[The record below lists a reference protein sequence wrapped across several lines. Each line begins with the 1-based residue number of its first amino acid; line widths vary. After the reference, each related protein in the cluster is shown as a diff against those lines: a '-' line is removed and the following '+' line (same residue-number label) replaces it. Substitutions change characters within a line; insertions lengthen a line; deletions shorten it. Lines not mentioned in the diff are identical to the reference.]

1 MFAFCP
7 VGELFFKSPLKF
19 TTLQFLKLTL
29 VIQCV
34 VSTKER
40 LMNNNNSTKSSRKW
54 LGSLIRK
61 FNRFCR
67 KFHLIKWLVVF
78 FLTVTLVGS
87 IYLTFL
93 AKTAH
98 VQNLES
104 SLSKTTEIF
113 DASNQKAGELYA
125 QKGTYVHLNRVS
137 RNIPKAVLST
147 EDRNFYHEH
156 GFSIKGIGR
165 AFFLLLKNKLLHRD
179 YISGGG
185 STLTQQLV
193 KNAYLSQEQT
203 MTRKFKELFLAIQV
217 ENVYSKNEI
226 LTMYLNNAYFGNGVW
241 GVQDASQKY
250 FGENASQLSVPDA
263 AVLAGMLTSPSAFN
277 PIDHPKAAKWRR
289 DVVLQLMV
297 ENHKL
302 TQAQANYYKKTPIEV
317 RDTYVRKDGYKYP
330 YYFDAVID
338 EAISKYGLT
347 ESEIMNRGYRIYTNL
362 NQSQQQQMQATFKN
376 NTLFPANASDGTEVQ
391 AASIGVSPTTG
402 GVTAVVGGRGQHVF
416 RGYNRA
422 TQIKR
427 QPGSAMKPLAVY
439 TPALEAGYKFDSEL
453 VDKKKSYGTNHYT
466 PKNYNNV
473 YQGKVPMYEAL
484 AQSMNAPAVWLL
496 NQIGVDRGY
505 QSVKDFNIPVTK
517 KDKNLA
523 LALGGLSSGVSPQQM
538 AGAYTAFANGGK
550 IMKPFYIRKIVDST
564 GKVIVDNTAK
574 QQGRQIMPASVSKQM
589 TSMMLG
595 VFNNGTGADAKPY
608 GYSVAGKTGST
619 EADNTGSSDATKD
632 KWIIGYTPDLVVA
645 TWEGFDSTSQAHHLE
660 NLSGT
665 GMGPLFRNEM
675 QTMLP
680 YTKNSSFNTKDAQTI
695 VQDQQNSHNNLW
707 DTIQKKTEQYSDSIG
722 QKAKRFIDDAKK
734 WFGQ

>member
-1 MFAFCP
+1 MNKNSTNSFRKS
-7 VGELFFKSPLKF
+7 VG
-19 TTLQFLKLTL
+19 TFLK
-29 VIQCV
+29 
-34 VSTKER
+34 R
-40 LMNNNNSTKSSRKW
+40 
-54 LGSLIRK
+54 

-67 KFHLIKWLVVF
+67 RFHLVKWLVVI
-78 FLTVTLVGS
+78 FLSISLVTSTYLV
-87 IYLTFL
+87 FL

-113 DASNQKAGELYA
+113 DVNNKKAGELYA
-125 QKGTYVHLNRVS
+125 QKGTYVHLNQVS
-137 RNIPKAVLST
+137 ANIPKAVLST
-147 EDRNFYHEH
+147 EDRNFYHEY
-156 GFSIKGIGR
+156 GFSFKGIAR
-165 AFFLLLKNKLLHRD
+165 AIFLLVKNKLLHRN

-203 MTRKFKELFLAIQV
+203 MTRKLKELFLSIQV

-241 GVQDASQKY
+241 GVQDAARKY
-250 FGENASQLSVPDA
+250 FGENAVNLSVPDS

-289 DVVLQLMV
+289 NVVLQLMV
-297 ENHKL
+297 ENNKL
-302 TQAQANYYKKTPIEV
+302 TQAQANYYKKTPITL

-338 EAISKYGLT
+338 EAISKYGMT

-362 NQSQQQQMQATFKN
+362 NQAQQQAMQN
-376 NTLFPANASDGTEVQ
+376 NFNNNAMFPANAADGTEVQ

-402 GVTAVVGGRGQHVF
+402 GVTAVVGGRGKHVF

-422 TQIKR
+422 TQITR
-427 QPGSAMKPLAVY
+427 QPGSTMKPLAVY

-496 NQIGVDRGY
+496 NQIGVNRGY

-523 LALGGLSSGVSPQQM
+523 LALGGMSGGVSPQQM

-550 IMKPFYIRKIVDST
+550 IVKPFYIRKIVDST
-564 GKVIVDNTAK
+564 GKVVVDNTAK
-574 QQGRQIMPASVSKQM
+574 QEGRQIMSSSVAKQM

-608 GYSVAGKTGST
+608 GYQVAGKTGST
-619 EADNTGSSDATKD
+619 EADNTGSADATKD

-645 TWEGFDSTSQAHHLE
+645 TWEGFDNTSQAHHLE

-665 GMGPLFRNEM
+665 GVGPLFKNEM

-680 YTKNSSFNTKDAQTI
+680 YTKNSSFNTKDAQSI
-695 VQDQQNSHNNLW
+695 VQGESSNDNLW
-707 DTIQKKTEQYSDSIG
+707 DTIQKKTNQYGNQIE
-722 QKAKRFIDDAKK
+722 QKAKDLIDDAKS
-734 WFGQ
+734 WFKH

>member
-1 MFAFCP
+1 M
-7 VGELFFKSPLKF
+7 
-19 TTLQFLKLTL
+19 
-29 VIQCV
+29 
-34 VSTKER
+34 
-40 LMNNNNSTKSSRKW
+40 NNNSTKTFKKSAGHLFKR
-54 LGSLIRK
+54 

-67 KFHLIKWLVVF
+67 RFHLVKWLVVI
-78 FLTVTLVGS
+78 FLSVSLVTSTYLV
-87 IYLTFL
+87 FL

-113 DASNQKAGELYA
+113 DVNNKKAGELYA
-125 QKGTYVHLNRVS
+125 QKGTYVHLNQVS
-137 RNIPKAVLST
+137 ANIPKAVLST
-147 EDRNFYHEH
+147 EDRNFYHEY
-156 GFSIKGIGR
+156 GFSFKGIAR
-165 AFFLLLKNKLLHRD
+165 AMFLLVKNKLLHRD

-203 MTRKFKELFLAIQV
+203 MTRKLKELFLSIQV

-241 GVQDASQKY
+241 GVQDAARKY
-250 FGENASQLSVPDA
+250 FGEDAVDLSVPDS

-289 DVVLQLMV
+289 NVVLQLMV

-302 TQAQANYYKKTPIEV
+302 TQSQANYYKQTPIVV

-338 EAISKYGLT
+338 EAISKYGMT

-362 NQSQQQQMQATFKN
+362 NQSQQQAMQTNFDNDA
-376 NTLFPANASDGTEVQ
+376 LFPANAADGTEVQ

-402 GVTAVVGGRGQHVF
+402 GVTAVVGGRGKHVF

-422 TQIKR
+422 TQITR
-427 QPGSAMKPLAVY
+427 QPGSTMKPLAVY

-496 NQIGVDRGY
+496 NQIGVNRGY
-505 QSVKDFNIPVTK
+505 ESVKDFNIPVTK

-523 LALGGLSSGVSPQQM
+523 LALGGLSGGVSPQQM

-550 IMKPFYIRKIVDST
+550 IVKPFYIRKIVDST
-564 GKVIVDNTAK
+564 GKVVVDNTSK
-574 QQGRQIMPASVSKQM
+574 QEGRQIMSSSVAKQM

-595 VFNNGTGADAKPY
+595 VFNNGTGTDAKPY

-619 EADNTGSSDATKD
+619 EADNTGSADATKD

-645 TWEGFDSTSQAHHLE
+645 TWEGFDSTSKAHHLE

-665 GMGPLFRNEM
+665 GVGPLFKNEM

-680 YTKNSSFNTKDAQTI
+680 YTKNSSFGTKDAQSI
-695 VQDQQNSHNNLW
+695 VQSESSNDNLW
-707 DTIQKKTEQYSDSIG
+707 DTIQKKTNQYGNQIE
-722 QKAKRFIDDAKK
+722 QKARDFINDAKG
-734 WFGQ
+734 WFKH

>member
-1 MFAFCP
+1 M
-7 VGELFFKSPLKF
+7 S
-19 TTLQFLKLTL
+19 
-29 VIQCV
+29 
-34 VSTKER
+34 
-40 LMNNNNSTKSSRKW
+40 MNNNSTKSFRKKAGP
-54 LGSLIRK
+54 LFKR

-67 KFHLIKWLVVF
+67 KYHLVKWLVVL
-78 FLTVTLVGS
+78 FLSVGLMMSTYLV
-87 IYLTFL
+87 FL

-104 SLSKTTEIF
+104 SLAKTTEIF
-113 DASNQKAGELYA
+113 DTSNHKAGELYA
-125 QKGTYVHLNRVS
+125 QKGTYVQLNKVS
-137 RNIPKAVLST
+137 KNIPKAVLST
-147 EDRNFYHEH
+147 EDRNFYHEY
-156 GFSIKGIGR
+156 GFSVKGIAR
-165 AFFLLLKNKLLHRD
+165 AMFLLVKNKLLHRD

-203 MTRKFKELFLAIQV
+203 MTRKLKELFLSVQV
-217 ENVYSKNEI
+217 ENVYSKKEI

-241 GVQDASQKY
+241 GVQDAAQKY
-250 FGENASQLSVPDA
+250 FGQNAVDLSVPDS

-289 DVVLQLMV
+289 NVVLQLMV
-297 ENHKL
+297 ENNKL
-302 TQAQANYYKKTPIEV
+302 TQAQANYYKRTPIV
-317 RDTYVRKDGYKYP
+317 LRDTYVRKDGYRYP

-362 NQSQQQQMQATFKN
+362 NQSQQQAMQTTFN
-376 NTLFPANASDGTEVQ
+376 NNYYFPANATDGTKVQ

-402 GVTAVVGGRGQHVF
+402 GVTAVVGGRGAHVF

-422 TQIKR
+422 TQIDR
-427 QPGSAMKPLAVY
+427 QPGSTMKPLAVY

-523 LALGGLSSGVSPQQM
+523 LALGGMSGGVSPQQM

-550 IMKPFYIRKIVDST
+550 IVKPFYIRKIVDST
-564 GKVIVDNTAK
+564 GKVVVDNTEK
-574 QQGRQIMPASVSKQM
+574 QQGRQIMSSAVAKQM

-608 GYSVAGKTGST
+608 GYQVAGKTGST
-619 EADNTGSSDATKD
+619 EADDTGSADATKD

-665 GMGPLFRNEM
+665 GVGPLFKNEM

-680 YTKNSSFNTKDAQTI
+680 YTKNSTFNTKDAQSI
-695 VQDQQNSHNNLW
+695 VQDQTNNGSVW
-707 DTIQKKTEQYSDSIG
+707 DTIQKKTNEYSS
-722 QKAKRFIDDAKK
+722 QVEEKAKQLIDDAKN
-734 WFGQ
+734 WFGH

>member
-1 MFAFCP
+1 M
-7 VGELFFKSPLKF
+7 
-19 TTLQFLKLTL
+19 
-29 VIQCV
+29 
-34 VSTKER
+34 
-40 LMNNNNSTKSSRKW
+40 NNNSTKTFKKSAGHLFKR
-54 LGSLIRK
+54 

-67 KFHLIKWLVVF
+67 RFHLVKWLVVI
-78 FLTVTLVGS
+78 FLSVSLVTSTYLV
-87 IYLTFL
+87 FL

-113 DASNQKAGELYA
+113 DVNNKKAGELYA
-125 QKGTYVHLNRVS
+125 QKGTYVHLNQVS
-137 RNIPKAVLST
+137 ANIPKAVLST
-147 EDRNFYHEH
+147 EDRNFYHEY
-156 GFSIKGIGR
+156 GFSFKGIAR
-165 AFFLLLKNKLLHRD
+165 AMFLLVKNKLLHRD

-203 MTRKFKELFLAIQV
+203 MTRKLKELFLSIQV

-241 GVQDASQKY
+241 GVQDAARKY
-250 FGENASQLSVPDA
+250 FGEDAVDLSVPDS

-289 DVVLQLMV
+289 NVVLQLMV

-302 TQAQANYYKKTPIEV
+302 TQSQANYYKQTPITV

-338 EAISKYGLT
+338 EAISKYGMT

-362 NQSQQQQMQATFKN
+362 NQSQQQAMQTNFDNDA
-376 NTLFPANASDGTEVQ
+376 LFPANAADGTEVQ

-402 GVTAVVGGRGQHVF
+402 GVTAVVGGRGKHVF

-422 TQIKR
+422 TQITR
-427 QPGSAMKPLAVY
+427 QPGSTMKPLAVY

-496 NQIGVDRGY
+496 NQIGVNRGY
-505 QSVKDFNIPVTK
+505 ESVKDFNIPVTK

-523 LALGGLSSGVSPQQM
+523 LALGGLSGGVSPQQM

-550 IMKPFYIRKIVDST
+550 IVKPFYIRKIVDST
-564 GKVIVDNTAK
+564 GKVVVDNTSK
-574 QQGRQIMPASVSKQM
+574 QEGRQIMSSSVAKQM

-595 VFNNGTGADAKPY
+595 VFNNGTGTDAKPY

-619 EADNTGSSDATKD
+619 EADNTGSADATKD

-645 TWEGFDSTSQAHHLE
+645 TWEGFDSTSKAHHLE

-665 GMGPLFRNEM
+665 GVGPLFKNEM

-680 YTKNSSFNTKDAQTI
+680 YTKNSSFGTKDAQSI
-695 VQDQQNSHNNLW
+695 VQSESSNDNLW
-707 DTIQKKTEQYSDSIG
+707 DTIQKKTNQYGNQIE
-722 QKAKRFIDDAKK
+722 QKARDFINDAKG
-734 WFGQ
+734 WFKH

>member
-1 MFAFCP
+1 M
-7 VGELFFKSPLKF
+7 S
-19 TTLQFLKLTL
+19 
-29 VIQCV
+29 
-34 VSTKER
+34 
-40 LMNNNNSTKSSRKW
+40 MNNNSTKSFRKKAGP
-54 LGSLIRK
+54 LFKR

-67 KFHLIKWLVVF
+67 KYHLVKWLVVL
-78 FLTVTLVGS
+78 FLSVGLMMSTYLV
-87 IYLTFL
+87 FL

-104 SLSKTTEIF
+104 SLAKTTEIF
-113 DASNQKAGELYA
+113 DTSNHKAGELYA
-125 QKGTYVHLNRVS
+125 QKGTYVQLNKVS
-137 RNIPKAVLST
+137 KNIPKAVLST
-147 EDRNFYHEH
+147 EDRNFYHEY
-156 GFSIKGIGR
+156 GFSVKGIAR
-165 AFFLLLKNKLLHRD
+165 AMFLLVKNKLLHRD

-203 MTRKFKELFLAIQV
+203 MTRKLKELFLSVQV
-217 ENVYSKNEI
+217 ENVYSKKEI

-241 GVQDASQKY
+241 GVQDAAQKY
-250 FGENASQLSVPDA
+250 FGQNAVDLSVPDS

-289 DVVLQLMV
+289 NVVLQLMV
-297 ENHKL
+297 ENNKL
-302 TQAQANYYKKTPIEV
+302 TQAQANYYKRTPIV
-317 RDTYVRKDGYKYP
+317 LRDTYVRKDGYRYP

-362 NQSQQQQMQATFKN
+362 NQSQQQAMQTTFN
-376 NTLFPANASDGTEVQ
+376 NNYYFPANATDGTKVQ

-402 GVTAVVGGRGQHVF
+402 GVTAVVGGRGAHVF

-422 TQIKR
+422 TQIDR
-427 QPGSAMKPLAVY
+427 QPGSTMKPLAVY

-523 LALGGLSSGVSPQQM
+523 LALGGMSGGVSPQQM

-550 IMKPFYIRKIVDST
+550 IVKPFYIRKIVDST
-564 GKVIVDNTAK
+564 GKVVVDNTEK
-574 QQGRQIMPASVSKQM
+574 QQGRQIMSSAVAKQM

-608 GYSVAGKTGST
+608 GYQVAGKTGST
-619 EADNTGSSDATKD
+619 EADDTGSADATKD

-665 GMGPLFRNEM
+665 GVGPLFKNEM

-680 YTKNSSFNTKDAQTI
+680 YTKNSTFNTKDAQSI
-695 VQDQQNSHNNLW
+695 VQDQTNNGSVW
-707 DTIQKKTEQYSDSIG
+707 DTIQKKTNEYSS
-722 QKAKRFIDDAKK
+722 QVEEKAKQLIDDVKN
-734 WFGQ
+734 WFGH

>member
-1 MFAFCP
+1 MNKNSTNSFRKS
-7 VGELFFKSPLKF
+7 VG
-19 TTLQFLKLTL
+19 TFLK
-29 VIQCV
+29 
-34 VSTKER
+34 R
-40 LMNNNNSTKSSRKW
+40 
-54 LGSLIRK
+54 

-67 KFHLIKWLVVF
+67 RFHLVKWLVVI
-78 FLTVTLVGS
+78 FLSISLVTSTYLV
-87 IYLTFL
+87 FL

-113 DASNQKAGELYA
+113 DVNNKKAGELYA
-125 QKGTYVHLNRVS
+125 QKGTYVHLNQVS
-137 RNIPKAVLST
+137 ANIPKAVLST
-147 EDRNFYHEH
+147 EDRNFYHEY
-156 GFSIKGIGR
+156 GFSFKGIAR
-165 AFFLLLKNKLLHRD
+165 AMFLLVKNKLLHRN

-203 MTRKFKELFLAIQV
+203 MTRKLKELFLSIQV

-241 GVQDASQKY
+241 GVQDAARKY
-250 FGENASQLSVPDA
+250 FGENAVNLSVPDS

-289 DVVLQLMV
+289 NVVLQLMV
-297 ENHKL
+297 ENNKL
-302 TQAQANYYKKTPIEV
+302 TQAQANYYKKTPITL

-338 EAISKYGLT
+338 EAISKYGMT

-362 NQSQQQQMQATFKN
+362 NQAQQQAMQN
-376 NTLFPANASDGTEVQ
+376 NFNNNAMFPANAADGTEVQ

-402 GVTAVVGGRGQHVF
+402 GVTAVVGGRGKHVF

-422 TQIKR
+422 TQITR
-427 QPGSAMKPLAVY
+427 QPGSTMKPLAVY

-496 NQIGVDRGY
+496 NQIGVNRGY

-523 LALGGLSSGVSPQQM
+523 LALGGMSGGVSPQQM

-550 IMKPFYIRKIVDST
+550 IVKPFYIRKIVDST
-564 GKVIVDNTAK
+564 GKVVVDNTAK
-574 QQGRQIMPASVSKQM
+574 QEGRQIMSSSVAKQM

-608 GYSVAGKTGST
+608 GYQVAGKTGST
-619 EADNTGSSDATKD
+619 EADNTGSADATKD

-645 TWEGFDSTSQAHHLE
+645 TWEGFDNTSQAHHLE

-665 GMGPLFRNEM
+665 GVGPLFKNEM

-680 YTKNSSFNTKDAQTI
+680 YTKNSSFNTKDAQSI
-695 VQDQQNSHNNLW
+695 VQGESSNDNLW
-707 DTIQKKTEQYSDSIG
+707 DTIQKKTNQYGNQIE
-722 QKAKRFIDDAKK
+722 QKAKNLIDDAKS
-734 WFGQ
+734 WFKH

>member
-1 MFAFCP
+1 M
-7 VGELFFKSPLKF
+7 
-19 TTLQFLKLTL
+19 
-29 VIQCV
+29 
-34 VSTKER
+34 
-40 LMNNNNSTKSSRKW
+40 NNNSTKSFRKKAGP
-54 LGSLIRK
+54 LFRR

-67 KFHLIKWLVVF
+67 KYHLVKWLVVL
-78 FLTVTLVGS
+78 FLSVGLMTSTYLV
-87 IYLTFL
+87 FL

-104 SLSKTTEIF
+104 SLAKTTEIF
-113 DASNQKAGELYA
+113 DASNHKAGELYA
-125 QKGTYVHLNRVS
+125 QKGTYVQLNKVS
-137 RNIPKAVLST
+137 KNIPKAVLST
-147 EDRNFYHEH
+147 EDRNFYHEY
-156 GFSIKGIGR
+156 GFSFKGIAR
-165 AFFLLLKNKLLHRD
+165 AVFLLLKNKILHRD

-203 MTRKFKELFLAIQV
+203 MTRKLKELFLSIQV
-217 ENVYSKNEI
+217 ENVYSKKEI

-250 FGENASQLSVPDA
+250 FGQNAVDLSVPDA

-289 DVVLQLMV
+289 NVVLQLMV
-297 ENHKL
+297 ENNQL
-302 TQAQANYYKKTPIEV
+302 TQSQADYYKKTPIV
-317 RDTYVRKDGYKYP
+317 LRDTYVRKDGYKYP

-362 NQSQQQQMQATFKN
+362 NQSQQQAMQTTFN
-376 NTLFPANASDGTEVQ
+376 NNYYFPANAADGTKVQ
-391 AASIGVSPTTG
+391 AASIGVSPSTG

-422 TQIKR
+422 TQISR
-427 QPGSAMKPLAVY
+427 QPGSTMKPLAVY

-453 VDKKKSYGTNHYT
+453 VDKKKSYGANHYT

-496 NQIGVDRGY
+496 NQIGVNRGY

-523 LALGGLSSGVSPQQM
+523 LALGGMDGGVSPQQM

-550 IMKPFYIRKIVDST
+550 VVKPFYIRKIVDST
-564 GKVIVDNTAK
+564 GKVVVDNTAK
-574 QQGRQIMPASVSKQM
+574 QQGRQIMSASVAKQM

-595 VFNNGTGADAKPY
+595 VFNNGTGVDAKPY
-608 GYSVAGKTGST
+608 GYQVAGKTGST
-619 EADNTGSSDATKD
+619 EADDTGSADATKD

-665 GMGPLFRNEM
+665 GVGPLFKNEM

-680 YTKNSSFNTKDAQTI
+680 YTKNSTFNTKDAQTI
-695 VQDQQNSHNNLW
+695 VQGESNNDNLW
-707 DTIQKKTEQYSDSIG
+707 DTIQKKTDEYSNKFE
-722 QKAKRFIDDAKK
+722 QKAKEFVDDAKS
-734 WFGQ
+734 WFDH

>member
-1 MFAFCP
+1 MNKNSTNSFRKL
-7 VGELFFKSPLKF
+7 VG
-19 TTLQFLKLTL
+19 TFLK
-29 VIQCV
+29 
-34 VSTKER
+34 R
-40 LMNNNNSTKSSRKW
+40 
-54 LGSLIRK
+54 

-67 KFHLIKWLVVF
+67 RFHLVKWLVVI
-78 FLTVTLVGS
+78 FLSISLVTSTYLV
-87 IYLTFL
+87 FL

-113 DASNQKAGELYA
+113 DVNNKKVGELYA
-125 QKGTYVHLNRVS
+125 QKGTYVHLNQVS
-137 RNIPKAVLST
+137 ANIPKAVLST
-147 EDRNFYHEH
+147 EDRNFYHEY
-156 GFSIKGIGR
+156 GFSFKGIAR
-165 AFFLLLKNKLLHRD
+165 AMFLLVKNKLLHRN

-203 MTRKFKELFLAIQV
+203 MTRKLKELFLSIQV

-241 GVQDASQKY
+241 GVQDAARKY
-250 FGENASQLSVPDA
+250 FGENAVNLSVPDS

-289 DVVLQLMV
+289 NVVLQLMV
-297 ENHKL
+297 ENNKL
-302 TQAQANYYKKTPIEV
+302 TQAQANYYKKTPITL

-338 EAISKYGLT
+338 EAISKYGMT

-362 NQSQQQQMQATFKN
+362 NQAQQQAMQN
-376 NTLFPANASDGTEVQ
+376 NFNNNAIFPANAADGTEVQ

-402 GVTAVVGGRGQHVF
+402 GVTAVVGGRGKHVF

-422 TQIKR
+422 TQITR
-427 QPGSAMKPLAVY
+427 QPGSTMKPLAVY

-496 NQIGVDRGY
+496 NQIGVNRGY

-523 LALGGLSSGVSPQQM
+523 LALGGMSGGVSPQQM

-550 IMKPFYIRKIVDST
+550 IVKPFYIRKIVDST
-564 GKVIVDNTAK
+564 GKVVVDNTAK
-574 QQGRQIMPASVSKQM
+574 QEGRQIMSSSVAKQM

-608 GYSVAGKTGST
+608 GYQVAGKTGST
-619 EADNTGSSDATKD
+619 EADNTGSADATKD

-645 TWEGFDSTSQAHHLE
+645 TWEGFDNTSQAHHLE

-665 GMGPLFRNEM
+665 GVGPLFKNEM

-680 YTKNSSFNTKDAQTI
+680 YTKNSSFNTKDAQSI
-695 VQDQQNSHNNLW
+695 VQGESSNDNLW
-707 DTIQKKTEQYSDSIG
+707 DTIQKKTNQYGNQIE
-722 QKAKRFIDDAKK
+722 QKAKDLIDDAKS
-734 WFGQ
+734 WFKH